1 MNMSVRA
8 QDKKHPPRSL
18 SAGSPVQPGAQ
29 GGGGTEGQEDGGRAR
44 P

>member
-1 MNMSVRA
+1 MNSSERA
-8 QDKKHPPRSL
+8 QQKKHPPESL

-29 GGGGTEGQEDGGRAR
+29 GGGGTEGQEDEGRAQ